1 MSNVYYVSLE
11 LSEEMHNS
19 QVKPRPQGCLQAGG
33 TYLRQEGMGMWDICE
48 VMVGDESVPRTS
60 LERVPLVDA
69 RIQIQCFCLLMD

>member
-1 MSNVYYVSLE
+1 
-11 LSEEMHNS
+11 
-19 QVKPRPQGCLQAGG
+19 
-33 TYLRQEGMGMWDICE
+33 MWDICE